1 MAEETTDLP
10 QLYVVFLGG
19 DPAPGRMGEDHEV
32 VAVVASDVKS
42 ARAKA
47 RAKWTGVS
55 KGHVDAVR
63 VLKVIDGYEIVLQP
77 SSFDEV
83 TELDV
88 TYEPADVNEAS

>member
-1 MAEETTDLP
+1 
-10 QLYVVFLGG
+10 
-19 DPAPGRMGEDHEV
+19 
-32 VAVVASDVKS
+32 
-42 ARAKA
+42 
-47 RAKWTGVS
+47 
-55 KGHVDAVR
+55 